1 MHTDRVSHQRNVI
14 RLHSYIEYFSRNFL
28 LFLPASPS
36 PSPSLP
42 PRFVLPPTIPMM
54 KIFRKA
60 RPHASRTSEMWNV
73 NKRRAFCQRGTKDQG
88 ICHGL
93 KASNFISLN
102 QNILKTERPSSAC
115 RVPFSKAAI
124 LADNR
129 PKSRPIRGRESAP
142 IGVSFFSL
150 SLFFILI
157 DNYSSFASLFACIFS
172 WLKGK
177 IRFDDFFFFFF
188 ISSARTILSL
198 KLSIFRIY
206 VYKIKIVS

>member
-1 MHTDRVSHQRNVI
+1 
-14 RLHSYIEYFSRNFL
+14 
-28 LFLPASPS
+28 
-36 PSPSLP
+36 
-42 PRFVLPPTIPMM
+42 MM

-177 IRFDDFFFFFF
+177 IRFDDFFFF
-188 ISSARTILSL
+188 SLSPLLERFCRWSCPFSEWICL
-198 KLSIFRIY
+198 KLKSL
-206 VYKIKIVS
+206 VELAIKFGGWWLNNICGTL

>member
-1 MHTDRVSHQRNVI
+1 MNILAATS
-14 RLHSYIEYFSRNFL
+14 SSSS
-28 LFLPASPS
+28 LPPL
-36 PSPSLP
+36 PPLPPSLP

-157 DNYSSFASLFACIFS
+157 DNYSYSLAYS
-172 WLKGK
+172 HGSKE
-177 IRFDDFFFFFF
+177 RFVSMIFFFFFF
-188 ISSARTILSL
+188 ISSAQTILSL
-198 KLSIFRIY
+198 KLSIFRMDMF
-206 VYKIKIVS
+206 KIKIVS